1 MRRDRDWGAR
11 NSMVIVMGGLD
22 RYGVMVATARSA
34 LVLVAMAGKCG
45 EKGHRWDSF
54 TDLASRYGVVC

>member
-1 MRRDRDWGAR
+1 
-11 NSMVIVMGGLD
+11 MVIVMGGLD